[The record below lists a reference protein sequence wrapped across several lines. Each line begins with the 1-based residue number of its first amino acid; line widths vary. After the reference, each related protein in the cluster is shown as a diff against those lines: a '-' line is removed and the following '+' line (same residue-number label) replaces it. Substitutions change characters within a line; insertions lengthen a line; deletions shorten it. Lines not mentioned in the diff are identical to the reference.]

1 MTVIL
6 PTNFLRILL
15 TDEGVLPDDTTGVDI
30 IDIVPLTSTTSNT
43 IEVGLEKEFICVGVR
58 LASSPGG

>member
-43 IEVGLEKEFICVGVR
+43 IEVGLEKEFICEGVR
-58 LASSPGG
+58 LASSPG